1 MPILSIFSLS
11 LLPSLLSLL
20 SADSFLRQ
28 IPGLTP
34 QYTQQPIF
42 PDMLTATLVAML
54 ISVSMNFAFAM
65 LRKKTTDIEKMNRV
79 MKETSEWRKQYTD
92 AIKKQ
97 DKPRIEELKKK
108 QAYVNKM
115 AMEMQQQ
122 QMRPMFIYMIP
133 SFLVWIL
140 VFPAIF
146 GATSSLSPIQLP
158 IVTCSEE
165 NVKTDSQLTD
175 KNVPKGPC
183 DVPGEV
189 YLWGWFLITSFGFS
203 GIISKVTKTAMPGI
217 T

>member
-1 MPILSIFSLS
+1 MNLMDLLMQWPLS
-11 LLPSLLSLL
+11 
-20 SADSFLRQ
+20 
-28 IPGLTP
+28 P
-34 QYTQQPIF
+34 QYTQHPIF
-42 PDMLTATLVAML
+42 PDLVTATIVAMI
-54 ISVSMNFAFAM
+54 ISVSMNFGFAM

-79 MKETSEWRKQYTD
+79 MKETNEWRKQYTD

-115 AMEMQQQ
+115 ALEMQQQ

-133 SFLVWIL
+133 SFMIWIL

-146 GATSSLSPIQLP
+146 GGTVSISPIYVP
-158 IVTCSEE
+158 WIMCSSE
-165 NVKTDSQLTD
+165 NVQHDTQPKVNADGTPVPPDPNGDVVLT
-175 KNVPKGPC
+175 GPC
-183 DVPGEV
+183 KVPGNV

-203 GIISKVTKTAMPGI
+203 GIISKVTKTSMPSM